1 MLLILDIVAIAAG
14 LAIGFV
20 AGYWIGSR
28 YRGQRGILWSLA
40 AGAIATA
47 WVIDLAGFVSGQQW
61 LATGSIGLMAGLITG
76 IKYGGFPEVRVWD
89 KPPPGARVADSG
101 DSREESAPG
110 GSVLEESAPEGSF
123 LERSAPEDGSK
134 HHDAPSPFKSDAS
147 TGHRRR

>member
-1 MLLILDIVAIAAG
+1 VLLILDIVAIAAG

-20 AGYWIGSR
+20 VGYWIGSR

-40 AGAIATA
+40 GGAIATA

-89 KPPPGARVADSG
+89 KPPPGARVADRS
-101 DSREESAPG
+101 DLREESVAD
-110 GSVLEESAPEGSF
+110 GSVPEGSAPE
-123 LERSAPEDGSK
+123 EEPRHD
-134 HHDAPSPFKSDAS
+134 DAPSSFKRVSI
-147 TGHRRR
+147 GERRR

>member
-1 MLLILDIVAIAAG
+1 MLLILDILAIAAG

-28 YRGQRGILWSLA
+28 YRGERRILWSLA
-40 AGAIATA
+40 GGAIATA

-89 KPPPGARVADSG
+89 KPSPRERVSDRETARRAS
-101 DSREESAPG
+101 P
-110 GSVLEESAPEGSF
+110 PEGSVPEN
-123 LERSAPEDGSK
+123 ERRDDIVP
-134 HHDAPSPFKSDAS
+134 PSV
-147 TGHRRR
+147 